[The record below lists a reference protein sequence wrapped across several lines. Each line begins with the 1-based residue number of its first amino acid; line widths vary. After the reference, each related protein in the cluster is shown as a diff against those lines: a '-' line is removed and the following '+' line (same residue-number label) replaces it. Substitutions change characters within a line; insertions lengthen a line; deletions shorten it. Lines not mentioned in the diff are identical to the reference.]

1 METASI
7 RTPRTGASCGD
18 KEKSMNI
25 VPMTYKNKESRSS
38 NDTYEHEQQNAN
50 KNMHEYNI
58 SA

>member
-7 RTPRTGASCGD
+7 RTPRMGASCGA

-38 NDTYEHEQQNAN
+38 KMQT
-50 KNMHEYNI
+50 KICM
-58 SA
+58 STT